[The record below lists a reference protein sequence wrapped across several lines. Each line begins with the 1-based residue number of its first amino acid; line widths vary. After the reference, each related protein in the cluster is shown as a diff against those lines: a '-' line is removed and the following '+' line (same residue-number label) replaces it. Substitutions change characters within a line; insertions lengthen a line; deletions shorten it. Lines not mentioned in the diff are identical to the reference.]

1 MAGSIVV
8 DVRKAVVA
16 GLVTAVNEKK
26 VSISYGYRGSDDDK
40 RREQIWTDR
49 VRSTHD
55 VAGLKAGRNFRDET
69 LEFDIVI
76 LVAAVGLP
84 PEDADTRALEL
95 GTVVEEFLADRKNNE
110 LGVDGLQWIRVVGF
124 ELINGFA
131 PKGSLSELRYTVRYY
146 ARLT

>member
-8 DVRKAVVA
+8 DVRKAVAA
-16 GLVTAVNEKK
+16 GLVTAVNDDK
-26 VSISYGYRGSDDDK
+26 VSISYGYRGSDDDR

-55 VAGLKAGRNFRDET
+55 VAGLKSGRNFRDET
-69 LEFDIVI
+69 LEFDIVV
-76 LVAAVGLP
+76 LVAAVALP

-95 GTVVEEFLADRKNNE
+95 GTLVEEFLADRKSNE

-124 ELINGFA
+124 ELMNGFA